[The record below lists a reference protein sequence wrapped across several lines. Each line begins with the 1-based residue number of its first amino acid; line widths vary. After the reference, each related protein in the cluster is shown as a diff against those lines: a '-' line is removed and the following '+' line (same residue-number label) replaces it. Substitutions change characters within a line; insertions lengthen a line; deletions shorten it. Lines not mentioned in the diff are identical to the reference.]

1 MGKHGSQEALDRQI
15 LSVSLRFVLNIFSIQ
30 TCRLRT
36 VFVSFASLQ
45 IIASVFFHFLN
56 LQIAVVFFIILRDIF
71 VLILFLRRSNL
82 FCFVVDNCCV
92 GC

>member
-15 LSVSLRFVLNIFSIQ
+15 LSVSLRFVLNIFSIRN
-30 TCRLRT
+30 CRLRT

-45 IIASVFFHFLN
+45 IASVFFHLLN
-56 LQIAVVFFIILRDIF
+56 LRIAAVFFIILRDIF